1 MTEEELTPLLDK
13 FGLLPNSGATVA
25 RPHLSKAERRQ
36 LARVKRAH
44 RDELTAAK
52 IMRTDVLNLTRGVA
66 RPRIIEELVSEGHT
80 EAAYLLTFNDEQL
93 ALILAWRDLR
103 VQAGASSQGKRK
115 TGTKAGKHG
124 SSSQGAPDRVTADGQ
139 DGADAAP
146 ARRRRSAAAS
156 GAVRSRKPSG
166 AQRQA

>member
-1 MTEEELTPLLDK
+1 MTEEELTPLLDRY
-13 FGLLPNSGATVA
+13 GLLPNSGATVA

-44 RDELTAAK
+44 RQELAAAK

-103 VQAGASSQGKRK
+103 VQAGASSQRKRK
-115 TGTKAGKHG
+115 TGTKSGKPG
-124 SSSQGAPDRVTADGQ
+124 SSSQAATNQVTAGGQ
-139 DGADAAP
+139 DGADVAP
-146 ARRRRSAAAS
+146 ARRRRSTAAP